1 VVFQGLYPSLNLI
14 KIRLVMPKFKKN
26 SNTSQDIPTAA
37 LPDIIFMLLFFFMVT
52 TVMRETDIMVKQQI
66 PRATQL
72 TKIERKSLVNYIYVG
87 EPKNVVLYGSEPKIQ
102 VNDVFITEDD
112 IVGFVNTA
120 KDKLDE
126 VERDQITMSMKVD
139 VDVKMGIVS
148 DVQQELRKANALKI
162 LYSTIKRVAE

>member
-1 VVFQGLYPSLNLI
+1 
-14 KIRLVMPKFKKN
+14 
-26 SNTSQDIPTAA
+26 
-37 LPDIIFMLLFFFMVT
+37 MLLFFFMVT

-72 TKIERKSLVNYIYVG
+72 TKIERKSLVSYIYVG
-87 EPKNVVLYGSEPKIQ
+87 EPKNVALYGSEPKIQ
-102 VNDVFITEDD
+102 INDVFITEDD
-112 IVGFVNTA
+112 IVGFVNTE

-139 VDVKMGIVS
+139 VDVKMGIIS

-162 LYSTIKRVAE
+162 LYSTIKRVSE